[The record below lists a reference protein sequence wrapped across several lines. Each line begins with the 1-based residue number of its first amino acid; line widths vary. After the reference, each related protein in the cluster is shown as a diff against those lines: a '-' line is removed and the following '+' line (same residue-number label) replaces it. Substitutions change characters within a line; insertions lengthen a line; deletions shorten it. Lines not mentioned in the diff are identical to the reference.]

1 MESLGGHEDKGSPL
15 MKTHTI
21 SVNILNGSDIILDV
35 FGFECL
41 SSVRAIALRKL
52 RQLPSGDDLKGR
64 SEWEYDI
71 VREGKVLPSR
81 FKDFKSQ
88 THYIKNFLD
97 AEDRICLIRTSA
109 GSS

>member
-1 MESLGGHEDKGSPL
+1 MESLHEDKGTPL
-15 MKTHTI
+15 MNKHKI
-21 SVNILNGSDIILDV
+21 VVKILNVGEIILDV
-35 FGFECL
+35 LGFECL
-41 SSVRAIALRKL
+41 SSVRALALRKL

-64 SEWEYDI
+64 SEWEYGI

-88 THYIKNFLD
+88 THYSKNFLD

>member
-1 MESLGGHEDKGSPL
+1 MESLGCHEDKGSGL
-15 MKTHTI
+15 MKMHTI
-21 SVNILNGSDIILDV
+21 FVNIFNGSEIILDV
-35 FGFECL
+35 LGFECL
-41 SSVRAIALRKL
+41 SHVRALALRAL

-71 VREGKVLPSR
+71 VHESRVLPSR
-81 FKDFKSQ
+81 FEDFKSRK
-88 THYIKNFLD
+88 HYIKNYLD